1 MDDTWDVTEDREQ
14 NVDEQVAAA
23 ATLKEDTDGWQEN
36 GNDDFAD
43 VTKMEPL
50 SVWVRHDRGIAGM
63 LTATPNSGSLTY
75 DAVKGIVMVDES
87 KDSGLV

>member
-50 SVWVRHDRGIAGM
+50 SV
-63 LTATPNSGSLTY
+63 
-75 DAVKGIVMVDES
+75 
-87 KDSGLV
+87 